1 MSDTPPPVSHEAIML
16 RIDILDIRLK
26 EHVAVFERMRGSI
39 YGDDDGKPGIDERL
53 RNIERDIS
61 RISSAF
67 SKVVWPLVGTAMVGT
82 ATLVWEA
89 FRDKV

>member
-1 MSDTPPPVSHEAIML
+1 ML